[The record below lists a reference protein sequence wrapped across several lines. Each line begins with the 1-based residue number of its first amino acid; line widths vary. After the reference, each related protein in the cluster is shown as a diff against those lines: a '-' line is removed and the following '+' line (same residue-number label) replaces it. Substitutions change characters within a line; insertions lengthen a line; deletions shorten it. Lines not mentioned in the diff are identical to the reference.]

1 MAVTRIYVGHT
12 NTRQKLLAVG
22 LLGVMMVFGFVGASV
37 IGPGIYKSRMSE
49 LDLSPGSV
57 GSRADGSVP
66 VVSTLE
72 EIEQGKK
79 FVLKNEEFGD
89 WTKNSGNLIGDIYYS
104 KIPLED
110 GTVIAARINFEAED
124 TEYVQEDGSISLN
137 TDHEIVTY
145 PVGVLRPWPNETDP
159 EEARAADWITYTD
172 GYLDME
178 GDFGRELPELEEIK
192 EDIMLIALAA
202 GLVFGLAATTV
213 IDLRCRKKEELASTP
228 QNDQERWILG
238 TYAIW
243 AQFFGQL
250 NYKGKLASPDSVYS
264 PLYLGG
270 KPKDEDSRKF
280 TVKVLKRD
288 WDIKNREDLLE
299 TVEYM
304 SRGTGFWDCETQ
316 SDRAWELCRSTQLLG
331 MGYIAGW
338 LTKEELTKRSSV
350 VGNIIQRTF
359 ADWEELNQSYLE
371 AYARWRSQASPDND
385 GTAVAMRRRIY
396 QNLCSR
402 KDSPYRLPWMLPLG
416 TDGARME
423 PVKEKA
429 GEV

>member
-1 MAVTRIYVGHT
+1 MAVTRVYIGHT

-22 LLGVMMVFGFVGASV
+22 ILGVMTIFGIFGTAVV
-37 IGPGIYKSRMSE
+37 GPGIYRSRMRE

-66 VVSTLE
+66 VVTTLAEME
-72 EIEQGKK
+72 EGER

-89 WTKNSGNLIGDIYYS
+89 WSKNSGNLIGGIYYS
-104 KIPLED
+104 RIPLKD

-124 TEYVQEDGSISLN
+124 KEYLKEEGSFSLN
-137 TDHEIVTY
+137 SDHEMVTY
-145 PVGVLRPWPNETDP
+145 PVGIWRPWPNETDQ

-178 GDFGRELPELEEIK
+178 GDFGRELPDLGKIR
-192 EDIMLIALAA
+192 EDAMLAALAA
-202 GLVFGLAATTV
+202 GLVFALAATTV
-213 IDLRCRKKEELASTP
+213 IDLYCTRKEERASTP

-250 NYKGKLASPDSVYS
+250 NYKGKLVSPNSVHS

-280 TVKVLKRD
+280 TIKVLRKD

-304 SRGTGFWDCETQ
+304 SRGTGFWDCDTQ

-331 MGYIAGW
+331 MGFIAGW

-359 ADWEELNQSYLE
+359 ADWAEMNESYLE
-371 AYARWRSQASPDND
+371 AYTRWRTQTSPDGD